1 MLDLDS
7 LAHSR
12 ARSLNEKEEDWRQAI
27 WSPDFQRISVNM
39 SDGEVETL
47 VTLCPSVRHFKDVV
61 QLLEQKSKDQRISP
75 FAVLTEEASRAGM
88 SLNDWVKSVK
98 GLL

>member
-7 LAHSR
+7 LAHAR
-12 ARSLNEKEEDWRQAI
+12 AQSLNEKEEEWRQAI
-27 WSPDFQRISVNM
+27 WSPDFQTISVNM

-47 VTLCPSVRHFKDVV
+47 IALCPSVKHFKDVV
-61 QLLEQKSKDQRISP
+61 RFLEKKSKDQEISP
-75 FAVLTEEASRAGM
+75 FTVLTEEASRSGM
-88 SLNDWVKSVK
+88 SPTDWVKSGK